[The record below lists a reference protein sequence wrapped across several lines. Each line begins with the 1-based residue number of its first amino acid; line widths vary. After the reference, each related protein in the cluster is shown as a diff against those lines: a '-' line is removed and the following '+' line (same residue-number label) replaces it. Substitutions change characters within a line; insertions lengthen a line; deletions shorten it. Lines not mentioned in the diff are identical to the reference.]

1 MCQNSK
7 LNNSKIKEKFIRNT
21 AFVLFA
27 TWKFKKIEMKKE
39 NTNITV

>member
-1 MCQNSK
+1 MCQISK
-7 LNNSKIKEKFIRNT
+7 PTIVKLKKNLKNT